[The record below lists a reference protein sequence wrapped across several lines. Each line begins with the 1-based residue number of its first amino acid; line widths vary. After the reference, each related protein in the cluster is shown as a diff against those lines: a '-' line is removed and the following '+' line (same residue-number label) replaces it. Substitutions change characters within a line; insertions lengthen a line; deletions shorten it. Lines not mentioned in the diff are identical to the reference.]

1 MEILVCDSNQE
12 TCRRLED
19 TILAYASGKDIV
31 IGVGVFYSEDALRSI
46 LPKEA
51 PRTFCFWRQG
61 SVARKKMG

>member
-31 IGVGVFYSEDALRSI
+31 IGVGVFYSEDAL
-46 LPKEA
+46 EGA
-51 PRTFCFWRQG
+51 FCPRRRPGPFVFGGR
-61 SVARKKMG
+61 AA